1 MDSQLLAGTLE
12 MLVLQV
18 VSPEPSYGYAITQE
32 VLQRSRGYLE
42 LKEGSLYPTLHRLE
56 REGLLES
63 YWVDAGPKRRRK
75 YYRVTA
81 RGLEVLEHKMSE
93 WRRFSSAVDGVIG
106 ASVVM
111 SPSRAIGAADALA

>member
-32 VLQRSRGYLE
+32 VQQRSRGYLE
-42 LKEGSLYPTLHRLE
+42 LKEGSLYPALHRME
-56 REGLLES
+56 REGLIES

-81 RGLEVLEHKMSE
+81 SGLAVLEAKQSE
-93 WRRFSSAVDGVIG
+93 WKRFSAAVNGVLG
-106 ASVVM
+106 ATGVV
-111 SPSRAIGAADALA
+111 GTADALA

>member
-18 VSPEPSYGYAITQE
+18 VSPEPSYGYAITQV

-42 LKEGSLYPTLHRLE
+42 LKEGSLYPALHRLE
-56 REGLLES
+56 RDGLLES
-63 YWVDAGPKRRRK
+63 YWVEAGPKRRRK

-81 RGLEVLEHKMSE
+81 KGLAVLEEKQSE
-93 WRRFSSAVDGVIG
+93 WRRFSAAVDG
-106 ASVVM
+106 VM
-111 SPSRAIGAADALA
+111 SPSRVLGSADALA

>member
-42 LKEGSLYPTLHRLE
+42 LKEGSLYPALHRLE

-81 RGLEVLEHKMSE
+81 KGLEVLEHKQSE
-93 WRRFSSAVDGVIG
+93 WRRFSAAVDG
-106 ASVVM
+106 VM
-111 SPSRAIGAADALA
+111 SPSRVLGSADALA

>member
-12 MLVLQV
+12 MLVLQT
-18 VSPEPSYGYAITQE
+18 VSHSPSYGYSITQD

-42 LKEGSLYPTLHRLE
+42 LKEGSLYPALHRME

-81 RGLEVLEHKMSE
+81 RGLEALEHKASE
-93 WRRFSSAVDGVIG
+93 WRRFSAAVDGLLTG
-106 ASVVM
+106 SAGL
-111 SPSRAIGAADALA
+111 AEATDAMA